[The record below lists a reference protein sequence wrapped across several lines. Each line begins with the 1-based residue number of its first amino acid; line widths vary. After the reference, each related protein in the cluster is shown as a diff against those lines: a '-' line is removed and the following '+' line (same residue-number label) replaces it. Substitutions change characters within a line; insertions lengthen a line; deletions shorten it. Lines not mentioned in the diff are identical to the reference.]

1 MKMAAQG
8 TTLLSI
14 LDSINN
20 DVLENSP
27 PVGVSPH
34 LWSVT
39 LELIVENGIGERRD
53 GKIYFGAS
61 DRVRIAMFAASLVQ
75 DLGKVSSK
83 LSWQDFES
91 FVSEIAEHYDYITKN
106 DVKVSKPRVQ
116 IDVIASKGSF
126 CIAMD
131 CKHWSKA
138 AGGSGLDEIAKKQAK
153 RAKIFLQSKHG
164 RKYVVALPAI
174 ITLLAGASKSAAGV
188 PIVPISEINSFFEN
202 IEGYLDEYLLMTKK
216 RRNDK

>member
-14 LDSINN
+14 LDRINN
-20 DVLENSP
+20 NVLENSP
-27 PVGVSPH
+27 PKGVSPH

-39 LELIVENGIGERRD
+39 LELMMENGIGERRG

-138 AGGSGLDEIAKKQAK
+138 ASGSGLDEIAKKQAK
-153 RAKIFLQSKHG
+153 RARIFLQSKHG

-174 ITLLAGASKSAAGV
+174 
-188 PIVPISEINSFFEN
+188 
-202 IEGYLDEYLLMTKK
+202 
-216 RRNDK
+216 